1 MDSGSGT
8 PAGFDAETSTA
19 GVKVGASSEES
30 VVFDFALAASTP
42 PGTYNLCYCND
53 QQDITLA
60 VLGDSAKTYKL
71 QDDTVCHAK
80 GVIDMD
86 SDADSC
92 VTKCSAGCVGPN
104 CYCSGLPEAKKGA
117 LCLPKET
124 C

>member
-8 PAGFDAETSTA
+8 VTGFEVETSTA
-19 GVKVGASSEES
+19 QVKLGASSDDPTDS
-30 VVFDFALAASTP
+30 KVVFDFALAASTP
-42 PGTYNLCYCND
+42 TGTYNLCYCND
-53 QQDITLA
+53 QQDNTLA

-92 VTKCSAGCVGPN
+92 VTKCSAVTN
-104 CYCSGLPEAKKGA
+104 SRRWL
-117 LCLPKET
+117 
-124 C
+124 